1 MLRWGVL
8 ERSWHH
14 RNSIDCLGMVGQRD
28 KPCPTWG
35 AWIQP
40 PAAGGERQTRSYPPG
55 VGLAA
60 MDAPLPPLNIWYNRS
75 PKIDHFLLP
84 SQRKRRWKEAQS
96 QPGRIG
102 ARKGPYRRRVCRQPL
117 AGSQLHILERDFGT
131 KHQSQAGPKGSVLQN
146 TQRTVRVLCLP
157 AAPREQ
163 KPTSA
168 LPSGLVE
175 QNRTLPPPK
184 PALKAAPTPR
194 GSGCDRSSPA
204 FSGIGFTNTMLVQ
217 DIFLIGRRQ

>member
-157 AAPREQ
+157 A
-163 KPTSA
+163 
-168 LPSGLVE
+168 
-175 QNRTLPPPK
+175 PPPRAETHQRFAIGAGRTK
-184 PALKAAPTPR
+184 PNPPAPKTCP
-194 GSGCDRSSPA
+194 
-204 FSGIGFTNTMLVQ
+204 
-217 DIFLIGRRQ
+217 